1 MAELLGR
8 RELDF
13 LLYELLDTTALLARP
28 RYREHSREVFD
39 AAIDLF
45 ARIAAAQFAPYY
57 RKGDVEEPHFD
68 GERVHLIPETQVA
81 WDTLRAS
88 GFLKAHCDE
97 AEGGLQLP
105 EIVLRAA
112 MAHLMVANGPAT
124 AYPFLTLGVINL
136 LRAFGSE
143 TQKARYLGPL
153 MDGECAGT
161 MALTE
166 PDQGSALGDIRTR
179 AEPQPDGSYRLFG
192 QKMFIS
198 GGEHELS
205 ANIVHMVL
213 ARIAGAP
220 AGARGISLFLV
231 PKWLPSDG
239 GGDGDANIDVE
250 AAGPPAAPAAR
261 RNDVALAGLLH
272 KMGQRNSVTT
282 VLNFG
287 EVGGAVGYLVGA
299 AGQGLACMF
308 QMMNEA
314 RIGVGLNAAAT
325 ALRGY
330 RYALD
335 YARSRK
341 QGRPASH
348 KQPLSP
354 QVALTA
360 HADVRRML
368 LAQKAY
374 AEGGL
379 ALCLYA
385 SALFEDERT
394 HPEAAARQRAAELL
408 DLLTPVVKSWPAKY
422 GFAAN
427 DLAIQV
433 LGGAGY
439 TREHPVEQLL
449 RDQRIN
455 AIHEGTEGIHGLDL
469 LGRKLR
475 QHGGAGFGHL
485 RAEVA
490 ATVAA
495 ARAEAVLAPLAA
507 ALETHWRLFDD
518 TSTALLAA
526 QAADIDRA
534 LANATAYLDV
544 FGRVV
549 MGWLWLRQACIA
561 VRRLADLGE
570 SVDGGT
576 TSEEAGAREGASE
589 AHFYRGKLQAARWYL
604 AWELPAIVPLC
615 RLLGDGDTVAYEMRD
630 AWF

>member
-1 MAELLGR
+1 MAGLLDR

-13 LLYELLDTTALLARP
+13 LLYELLDTAALLGRP
-28 RYREHSREVFD
+28 RYCEHSREVFD
-39 AAIDLF
+39 TAIDLF

-57 RKGDVEEPHFD
+57 RKGDIEEPHFD

-143 TQKARYLGPL
+143 AQKQRYLGPL

-179 AEPQPDGSYRLFG
+179 AEPQQDGSYRLFG

-213 ARIAGAP
+213 ARIAGAS

-231 PKWLPSDG
+231 PKWLP
-239 GGDGDANIDVE
+239 GDGNGNVDVE
-250 AAGPPAAPAAR
+250 VAGTHAAPAAI
-261 RNDVALAGLLH
+261 RNDVALVGLLH
-272 KMGQRNSVTT
+272 KLGQRNSVTT

-287 EVGGAVGYLVGA
+287 EAGGAVGHLVGE

-341 QGRPASH
+341 QGRPASL

-394 HPEAAARQRAAELL
+394 HPEAAARRRAGELL
-408 DLLTPVVKSWPAKY
+408 DLLTPVVKSWPSKY

-455 AIHEGTEGIHGLDL
+455 AIHEGTEGIHALDL

-495 ARAEAVLAPLAA
+495 ASAEAVLAPLAA
-507 ALETHWRLFDD
+507 ALETHWRLLDD
-518 TSTALLAA
+518 TSMALLAA

-544 FGRVV
+544 FGRMV
-549 MGWLWLRQACIA
+549 MGWLWLRQALIA
-561 VRRLADLGE
+561 ARRLAGLGDE
-570 SVDGGT
+570 GDGGT
-576 TSEEAGAREGASE
+576 AGEREGASASE

-604 AWELPAIVPLC
+604 AWELPAIAPLC
-615 RLLGDGDTVAYEMRD
+615 RLLGEGDTVAYEMRD